1 MESVNIYLTEFG
13 RKRLKEEDR
22 LGPEELRRKDK
33 SKTLDP
39 EASSNSESSSSES
52 EFEIGDNDYE
62 KKEKKAMEKV
72 RNYQVKRLKYY
83 YAVAIF
89 GNVNAATVVQEACDG
104 IEYEL
109 SATR

>member
-1 MESVNIYLTEFG
+1 MESVSIYLTEFG
-13 RKRLKEEDR
+13 RNRLREEDK
-22 LGPEELRRKDK
+22 LGPAELRRKDK
-33 SKTLDP
+33 SKKFDP
-39 EASSNSESSSSES
+39 EASSNSEGSSSES
-52 EFEIGDNDYE
+52 DFEIGDNDYE

-104 IEYEL
+104 VEYEL